1 MVLREEE
8 EGGGRVGCGEVEVA
22 VKSERLGL
30 EAVVL
35 MVLG

>member
-1 MVLREEE
+1 MKKKEEE
-8 EGGGRVGCGEVEVA
+8 ELVVVNWKLV

-35 MVLG
+35 MVLGR

>member
-1 MVLREEE
+1 VKKKKEEE
-8 EGGGRVGCGEVEVA
+8 EELVVVKWKMA